1 MQVARSTS
9 GWHSLSRT
17 DQGSPSALIAVP
29 AAIALSDKE
38 ESPLARRRLTVN
50 LTDELVA
57 ALQDLADRHDTT
69 VTEELRKAI
78 QDRAYFVEK
87 SAKAPRSSLNK
98 TRMAMASMS
107 ALKLCSDN

>member
-1 MQVARSTS
+1 M
-9 GWHSLSRT
+9 
-17 DQGSPSALIAVP
+17 
-29 AAIALSDKE
+29 
-38 ESPLARRRLTVN
+38 ARRRLTVN

-87 SAKAPRSSLNK
+87 VRQGAAVILEQDKDGDGVDERTEVVL
-98 TRMAMASMS
+98 R
-107 ALKLCSDN
+107 